1 MTLSKQIQAVI
12 RSWDKD
18 FINVPEMLDM
28 VRSAFPDT
36 GNPEIESAFESVAR
50 GPISPASPCA
60 AGSLCNLVGLGD
72 PLDTAFNLF
81 NSSDSGLS
89 EPQWF
94 LWIAGYTYNWVCNSG
109 LSSCYFEFPVR
120 QYGDRI
126 RVYEAIGAHGAA
138 AVMREADL
146 AFGDDGPPPVV
157 EDRSSWFSDDAYARI
172 GELSSQFRECGD
184 EIFTRAYLYAME
196 HPSHFTPVKPD
207 QLS

>member
-1 MTLSKQIQAVI
+1 MASIRRIQDLI

-18 FINVPEMLDM
+18 YINAPEMLAM
-28 VRSAFPDT
+28 VRAAFPDA
-36 GNPEIESAFESVAR
+36 GNPELKTAFESVAR
-50 GPISPASPCA
+50 GEISPASPCA
-60 AGSLCNLVGLGD
+60 AGALCHLVGLGD
-72 PLDTAFNLF
+72 PLDTVFNLF
-81 NSSDSGLS
+81 NSSDSDLS

-126 RVYEAIGAHGAA
+126 RVYEVIGAKGAA
-138 AVMREADL
+138 AMMKEADL

-157 EDRSSWFSDDAYARI
+157 EDRSSWFSDDAYARL
-172 GELSSQFRECGD
+172 GELDSQFRVCGD

-196 HPSHFTPVKPD
+196 HPSHFAPVD
-207 QLS
+207 